1 MECACVGCTNE
12 ADPRLVH
19 KYSGK
24 VFCLS
29 CARQVNGWNPKE
41 DVVPIPEGLV
51 EALQPAL
58 PAPVHP
64 ESGLFVRR
72 QKRLEGPE

>member
-1 MECACVGCTNE
+1 MQCEVVGCTNE

-24 VFCLS
+24 VFCPS

-41 DVVPIPEGLV
+41 DVVPIPEGLP
-51 EALQPAL
+51 EAVPPAL
-58 PAPVHP
+58 TAPVHP
-64 ESGLFVRR
+64 VAGLFVQR
-72 QKRLEGPE
+72 QKRLEG